1 MSALA
6 NAPYG
11 IARRP
16 VHGQEDALPAPIT
29 GKAGKV
35 GTKLLRYLRK
45 TFKNAYLQFSELP
58 HSIDNGWETHTY
70 LFTLETTPFLAKPL
84 TMPLVLRIYSSRE
97 GLPRAR
103 HETAVQNHLK
113 DLRYPV
119 CRILLLEEDCSL
131 FGGPFLIMERAL
143 GQTLVQFLSSHPLRI
158 WPIAHQMASAH
169 LRLHDLPTNG
179 FPVRPGSFLTR
190 RLREIEELIR
200 FFELPGLAP
209 GLGWLQTHRPPE
221 PQKPSILHL
230 DFHPFNLI
238 RSPGGKLTVLDWPEA
253 DIGDYHADLGTTA
266 LLFDCVPVEK
276 NCLFDE
282 MILPIGRTLLEVGY
296 LYEFKRRMAVDEQKL
311 AYYKALATL
320 RRLAGYGRWLRAS
333 PLATGCKPSSIRYLC
348 PHHLK
353 IVQSY
358 FRKASGVSVRLIP
371 S

>member
-6 NAPYG
+6 NVPHG
-11 IARRP
+11 IAQRP
-16 VHGQEDALPAPIT
+16 FHDKGNTPPAPISD
-29 GKAGKV
+29 KASKV
-35 GTKLLRYLRK
+35 ATRLLRYVRK
-45 TFKNAYLQFSELP
+45 RFKNAYLQFSEFP

-70 LFTLETTPFLAKPL
+70 LFALETSPFLAKPL
-84 TMPLVLRIYSSRE
+84 TKPLVLRIYSSPE

-103 HETAVQNHLK
+103 HETAVQKHLE
-113 DLRYPV
+113 DLGYPV
-119 CRILLLEEDCSL
+119 CRILILEEDCSL

-158 WPIAHQMASAH
+158 WPIAYQMASAH
-169 LRLHDLPTNG
+169 LRLHDLPTKG
-179 FPVRPGSFLTR
+179 FPVRTGSFLTHQ
-190 RLREIEELIR
+190 LCEIEELIR
-200 FFELPGLAP
+200 LFELPGLTP
-209 GLGWLQTHRPPE
+209 GLDWLQTHRPPE
-221 PQKPSILHL
+221 PEKASILHL
-230 DFHPFNLI
+230 DFHPYNLI
-238 RSPGGKLTVLDWPEA
+238 RNSDGKFTVLDWPEA

-282 MILPIGRTLLEVGY
+282 MILPVGRSLLEVGY
-296 LYEFKRRMAVDEQKL
+296 LYEYKRRMAVDEQKL